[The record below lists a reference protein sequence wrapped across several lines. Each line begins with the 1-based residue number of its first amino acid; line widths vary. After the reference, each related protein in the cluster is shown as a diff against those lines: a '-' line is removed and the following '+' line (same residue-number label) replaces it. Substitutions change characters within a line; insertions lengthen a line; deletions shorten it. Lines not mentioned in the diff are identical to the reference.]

1 MGAMVPAGGSI
12 RVAPLV
18 SVTRIC
24 SSDVSKASDS
34 QLRHPVPGE
43 IWYSRVSSL
52 MTQAR
57 LPWLTATALG
67 SPVDP
72 EVWMA

>member
-1 MGAMVPAGGSI
+1 MGPAGGSS
-12 RVAPLV
+12 RVAPLI

-24 SSDVSKASDS
+24 SSDVSNARSASCTTRS
-34 QLRHPVPGE
+34 RAE
-43 IWYSRVSSL
+43 IRYERVSAV

-57 LPWLTATALG
+57 LPWLIATALG